1 MTFLV
6 DTNIFLEILLGRAK
20 KESCKGFLE
29 KNMGELSITDFS
41 LDSIDV
47 ILFRYHKKALFDD
60 FIKDVMP
67 KVDLLSLPLKS
78 YPDLLAAS
86 KSSGL
91 DFDDAY
97 QYCVTECYG
106 LKLATLDSDFRK
118 VKDFKVLFL

>member
-41 LDSIDV
+41 LHSIGV

-67 KVDLLSLPLKS
+67 KVDLLSLPLKAIRICLQ
-78 YPDLLAAS
+78 PARVLAWTSTMLINIVQQNAM
-86 KSSGL
+86 
-91 DFDDAY
+91 D
-97 QYCVTECYG
+97 
-106 LKLATLDSDFRK
+106 
-118 VKDFKVLFL
+118 